1 MLLTSFL
8 FLHFSSSFVL
18 AYVTDE
24 LSFFCIFLL
33 LHLVLTYLTDVHG
46 LDFAKSLLS
55 VNAPLPSL
63 VQLPKLRRARRLLDK
78 LQVRI
83 LMYMTVN
90 VSLCVCGYECGCVGM
105 SVGVWV

>member
-1 MLLTSFL
+1 MSAATVSFFLLLIS
-8 FLHFSSSFVL
+8 
-18 AYVTDE
+18 
-24 LSFFCIFLL
+24 LSFSAFFL

-83 LMYMTVN
+83 LMYMP
-90 VSLCVCGYECGCVGM
+90 GK
-105 SVGVWV
+105 